1 MALYAIKRSGAV
13 LAILVVMS
21 VLVFLATHALP
32 ANTAALILGQYSTPE
47 TQAALEHKLGLDL
60 PLTVQYW
67 HWARGILLHGDLG
80 QSLIMER
87 PIAPILWDALARS
100 AILAAAAMAVVS
112 TLGLAMGVVAA
123 VRRGGWPDHAASIFA
138 YLGVSVPEFY
148 WGLVLILVF
157 GSSLRLLPT
166 SGAVPLADGAGD
178 FIAHLV
184 LPVITLTLTLLAH
197 VSRLTRSSMI
207 EVLDSTYVKVA
218 RARGL
223 PERVVILH
231 HALRNALLPSITVLA
246 QDFGFLIGGIVAV
259 ETIFAYPGLGR
270 MLIFSLERQ
279 DLPLMQAAILVLTAV
294 YCVANLTADLLYGV
308 FNPRIRYGGAVD

>member
-1 MALYAIKRSGAV
+1 VALYALKRRGAV
-13 LAILVVMS
+13 LLILVAMS

-32 ANTAALILGQYSTPE
+32 ANSAALILGQYSTPE

-60 PLTVQYW
+60 PLPEQYW
-67 HWARGILLHGDLG
+67 RWARGILLRGDLG

-87 PIAPILWDALARS
+87 PIAPVLWEALGKS
-100 AILAAAAMAVVS
+100 AILAVAAMAIVS

-123 VRRGGWPDHAASIFA
+123 VRRGGWPDHAVSIFA
-138 YLGVSVPEFY
+138 YVGISVPEFY

-157 GSSLRLLPT
+157 GGGLRLLPT
-166 SGAVPLADGAGD
+166 SGAATLSEGLGA
-178 FIAHLV
+178 FLAHLV
-184 LPVITLTLTLLAH
+184 LPATTLTLTLLAH

-223 PERVVILH
+223 PERVVILR

-259 ETIFAYPGLGR
+259 ETIFAWPGLGR

-279 DLPLMQAAILVLTAV
+279 DLPLMQAAVLVLTAV
-294 YCVANLTADLLYGV
+294 YCVANLIADLLYGV
-308 FNPRIRYGGAVD
+308 FNPRIRYGGAID